1 MEIGTMLR
9 NKRKILGLTQDQFIH
24 GIISKSFYSKVE
36 RGLNEISAKDLFA
49 ILEANNINLND
60 FINNAGSTSKSDR
73 LKVEILV
80 AFNNK
85 NIHEVQELN
94 KKIQVSNCD
103 QTIKLS
109 SLLINAI
116 LNNQLDKIN
125 LNTRNEIKK
134 KLFDVEK
141 WWNNVYTLQL
151 FCNSMLIFSFDDLTF
166 YMQQLTKQKNINSLS
181 FDVQRSIGSIC
192 INYFHNCYKNHQTD
206 CAKWGYQIID
216 SLAKLPDL
224 AIYRIIKNY
233 YQNFFTGNQK
243 EASKIIDFFKD
254 YDLKEIY
261 TVLP

>member
-85 NIHEVQELN
+85 NKHEVQELN

-116 LNNQLDKIN
+116 LNNKLDKIN

-166 YMQQLTKQKNINSLS
+166 YIQQLTKQKNINSLS
-181 FDVQRSIGSIC
+181 FDVQRLIGSIC
-192 INYFHNCYKNHQTD
+192 INYFHNCY
-206 CAKWGYQIID
+206 
-216 SLAKLPDL
+216 
-224 AIYRIIKNY
+224 
-233 YQNFFTGNQK
+233 
-243 EASKIIDFFKD
+243 
-254 YDLKEIY
+254 
-261 TVLP
+261 

>member
-36 RGLNEISAKDLFA
+36 RGLNEISAQDLFA

-60 FINNAGSTSKSDR
+60 FINNASSTSKSDR

-85 NIHEVQELN
+85 NKHEVQELN

-181 FDVQRSIGSIC
+181 FDVQRLIGSIC

-206 CAKWGYQIID
+206 CAKWGYQIIN

-233 YQNFFTGNQK
+233 YQNFLLVIK
-243 EASKIIDFFKD
+243 KKLVKS
-254 YDLKEIY
+254 
-261 TVLP
+261 

>member
-9 NKRKILGLTQDQFIH
+9 NKRKMLGLTQDQFIH

-85 NIHEVQELN
+85 NKHEVQELN

-116 LNNQLDKIN
+116 LNNQLDKIS
-125 LNTRNEIKK
+125 LNTRNEIKR
-134 KLFDVEK
+134 KLFNVEK

-181 FDVQRSIGSIC
+181 FDVQRLIGSIC

-233 YQNFFTGNQK
+233 YQNFFTGN
-243 EASKIIDFFKD
+243 IIDFFKD

>member
-85 NIHEVQELN
+85 NKHEVQELN

-125 LNTRNEIKK
+125 LNTRNKIKK

-166 YMQQLTKQKNINSLS
+166 YIQQLTKQKNINSLS
-181 FDVQRSIGSIC
+181 FDVQRLIGSIC
-192 INYFHNCYKNHQTD
+192 INYFHNCYKNHQTAH
-206 CAKWGYQIID
+206 AKWGYQIID
-216 SLAKLPDL
+216 NLAKLPDL
-224 AIYRIIKNY
+224 TIYRIIKNY
-233 YQNFFTGNQK
+233 YQALFTGNLKK
-243 EASKIIDFFKD
+243 EKC
-254 YDLKEIY
+254 YR
-261 TVLP
+261 

>member
-9 NKRKILGLTQDQFIH
+9 NKRKMLGLTQDQFIH

-85 NIHEVQELN
+85 NKHEVQELN

-116 LNNQLDKIN
+116 LNNQLDKIS
-125 LNTRNEIKK
+125 LNTRNEIKR
-134 KLFDVEK
+134 KLFNVEK

-181 FDVQRSIGSIC
+181 FDVQRLIGSIC
-192 INYFHNCYKNHQTD
+192 INYFHNCYKNHR
-206 CAKWGYQIID
+206 
-216 SLAKLPDL
+216 L
-224 AIYRIIKNY
+224 
-233 YQNFFTGNQK
+233 F
-243 EASKIIDFFKD
+243 
-254 YDLKEIY
+254 
-261 TVLP
+261 

>member
-9 NKRKILGLTQDQFIH
+9 NKRKMLGLTQDQFIH

-85 NIHEVQELN
+85 NKHEVQELN

-116 LNNQLDKIN
+116 LNNQLDKIS
-125 LNTRNEIKK
+125 LNTRNEIKR
-134 KLFDVEK
+134 KLFNVEK

-181 FDVQRSIGSIC
+181 FDVQRLIGSIC
-192 INYFHNCYKNHQTD
+192 INYF
-206 CAKWGYQIID
+206 
-216 SLAKLPDL
+216 P
-224 AIYRIIKNY
+224 
-233 YQNFFTGNQK
+233 
-243 EASKIIDFFKD
+243 
-254 YDLKEIY
+254 
-261 TVLP
+261 

>member
-85 NIHEVQELN
+85 NKHEVQELN

-181 FDVQRSIGSIC
+181 FDVQRLIGSIC
-192 INYFHNCYKNHQTD
+192 INYFHNCYKNHQTAH
-206 CAKWGYQIID
+206 AKWGYQIID
-216 SLAKLPDL
+216 NLAKLPDL
-224 AIYRIIKNY
+224 TIYRIIKNY
-233 YQNFFTGNQK
+233 YQALFTGNLKK
-243 EASKIIDFFKD
+243 EKC
-254 YDLKEIY
+254 YR
-261 TVLP
+261 

>member
-9 NKRKILGLTQDQFIH
+9 NKRRLLGLTQDQFIH

-36 RGLNEISAKDLFA
+36 RGLNEISAQDLFA

-60 FINNAGSTSKSDR
+60 FINNASSTSKSDR

-85 NIHEVQELN
+85 DKHEVQELN

-109 SLLINAI
+109 SLLINAM
-116 LNNQLDKIN
+116 LNNELDKIS
-125 LNTRNEIKK
+125 LNTRNEIKR

-151 FCNSMLIFSFDDLTF
+151 FCNSMLIFNFDDLTF
-166 YMQQLTKQKNINSLS
+166 YMQQLTKQKNINVLS
-181 FDVQRSIGSIC
+181 FDVQRLIGSIC

-243 EASKIIDFFKD
+243 EASKILDFFKD